1 MLGQTFNPLLCDDT
15 PDFTLGTVAL
25 DDDGNAWIYFEAGA
39 DIGRYNAVQ
48 LPDEAYEAVP
58 AIATATDEYGMR
70 VAVPHV
76 AIPIGSFGWGM
87 IYGSGPL
94 SVLAGTASHVVL
106 RTSETAGVLDD
117 ANATNSKTLSG
128 LSLTST
134 QSAAGNHPAQFNW
147 PQISS

>member
-1 MLGQTFNPLLCDDT
+1 MTFNPLGLLCDDT

-48 LPDEAYEAVP
+48 LPDEAYDP
-58 AIATATDEYGMR
+58 AKSSPPRLATATDEYGMR

-87 IYGSGPL
+87 IYGTPGP
-94 SVLAGTASHVVL
+94 SVGARMAPRRMSFSAPPRRQGFSTTRTRRTA
-106 RTSETAGVLDD
+106 RRF
-117 ANATNSKTLSG
+117 
-128 LSLTST
+128 
-134 QSAAGNHPAQFNW
+134 PAFR
-147 PQISS
+147 